1 MSEVLL
7 TDVIAP
13 SFYEVHKAIKEHT
26 HVHYKLDGGRGSTK
40 SSFISCEIPLL
51 IVANPNVNAVIMR
64 KVAGTLRDSVYAQMM
79 WAIDKMELGAYFRGT
94 VSPME
99 ITYIPTGQKIL
110 FRGMDDKSKIKSIK
124 VPHGYIGIAWY
135 EEVDQLAG
143 PEEIRSVNQ
152 SLMRGG
158 DKFWIFY
165 SHNPPKSANAWVNR
179 DKLDERED
187 TLRHHSTYESVPVE
201 WLGEQFFLE
210 AEHLKDTKP
219 EAYEHEYLGVATGTG
234 GNVFD
239 NVTIRTIDDEEMEQL
254 KSGYVLRGIDWG
266 FATDPASYCELRLIG
281 SKLYILDEIYQQR
294 LSNRRLI
301 EMLKERNVGANLIV
315 CDSANPKDIQELRE
329 NGILA
334 QACYKFPGSV
344 DSGLKWLQDLDEI
357 IIDSRRTPNAAK
369 EFVEYEYEQT
379 RDGQYISSYPDKNN
393 HFLDGCRYA
402 LGKHIG
408 KYKIK

>member
-1 MSEVLL
+1 MSDVRLS
-7 TDVIAP
+7 DVIAP
-13 SFYEVHKAIKEHT
+13 SFYEVHKAIKERKYT
-26 HVHYKLDGGRGSTK
+26 HIWASGGRGSTK
-40 SSFISCEIPLL
+40 SSFWSVEVILL
-51 IVANPNVNAVIMR
+51 IKQNPSAHALIMR
-64 KVAGTLRDSVYAQMM
+64 KVAGTLRDSVYSQLM
-79 WAIDKMELGAYFRGT
+79 WAIDKLDLNSEFHGT

-99 ITYIPTGQKIL
+99 ITYLPTGQKIY
-110 FRGMDDKSKIKSIK
+110 FRGADSPTKIKSIK
-124 VPHGYIGIAWY
+124 PQFGYIGIGVY
-135 EEVDQLAG
+135 EELDQFSG
-143 PEEIRSVNQ
+143 MEEIRNINQ
-152 SLMRGG
+152 SIMRGG
-158 DKFWIFY
+158 DKFWLFY
-165 SHNPPKSANAWVNR
+165 SYNPPKSANSWVNAEKLNVR
-179 DKLDERED
+179 DDRLV
-187 TLRHHSTYESVPVE
+187 HHTTYLEVPKD
-201 WLGEQFFLE
+201 WLGDQFWHE
-210 AEHLKDTKP
+210 AEYLKQTKE
-219 EAYEHEYLGVATGTG
+219 EAYRHEYLGEAVGTG

-239 NVTIRTIDDEEMEQL
+239 NVTIRTIDDEEMKQL

-294 LSNRRLI
+294 LTNRRLI
-301 EMLKERNVGANLIV
+301 EMLRERNVGANLIV

-393 HFLDGCRYA
+393 HFLDCTRYSC
-402 LGKHIG
+402 GKHIG